1 MTMPSMSAD
10 EAAIRALVAA
20 WMDATR
26 RGDAAAVR
34 DLMTEDVVF
43 LRAGHPP
50 MIGRDA
56 FAAAMRPPPGAPAP
70 VVEGSSEIREVQI
83 AGDLAYLWS
92 ELRVRVT
99 PPGGTPVVRAGPA
112 LTILRKEDG
121 RWQLA
126 RDANLVAPV
135 PPGTR

>member
-1 MTMPSMSAD
+1 MTKPTMSAD

-50 MIGRDA
+50 MIGRAA
-56 FAAAMRPPPGAPAP
+56 FAAAMRLPPGAPAS

-92 ELRVRVT
+92 ELRVSVT

-121 RWQLA
+121 RWRLA
-126 RDANLVAPV
+126 RDANLIAPV
-135 PPGTR
+135 APGTR